1 MKTGENADEAISNS
15 VGEVIRRL
23 RMAQADSEIKTETV
37 VNNT

>member
-1 MKTGENADEAISNS
+1 MKTGENVDEAISNS

-23 RMAQADSEIKTETV
+23 RMVQADSEIKTETV